1 MQIIKLARKKIDGKV
16 GYQPELIK
24 ENLEMVLL
32 HPDVKDKPVVIVSV
46 VGPFREGPAPLL
58 GFFLKYLATE
68 VSFDN

>member
-1 MQIIKLARKKIDGKV
+1 
-16 GYQPELIK
+16 
-24 ENLEMVLL
+24 MVLL

-46 VGPFREGPAPLL
+46 AGPFREGHAPLL